1 MRRLAPT
8 VIAAVLVLAA
18 LVVYVLRLNGAAG
31 MIVDDAWYVMLA
43 KSLAEG
49 RGYKLISSA
58 AEPILPLYPPGFP
71 ALLSI
76 VVRISPDF
84 PQNVPWLKAVSIAAM
99 LGVGLLTYV
108 YVRAHRQLSRE
119 MAACLAFATAIVPAF
134 VFTATSTVMSE
145 CVFTLAQLAVVVLVH
160 RAVESPEDRQ
170 RLVFAIAAGVVTA
183 GAVLIRSAAIG
194 LVVAAM
200 LWLLKERRWKT
211 AGTFV
216 AAMVICLL
224 PWMTYTR
231 MNAPTAEQRAAHGGA
246 VVYDYFDQLSM
257 RVAGGPGHGRV
268 TLADLPARIGMNLK
282 DVFAHDMGGIF
293 APIFVR
299 TPSESGEEVVSLGA
313 SLAGIG
319 MGSAGVTM
327 AISLVWSAIVLVGF
341 VAAARRRMTV
351 VEFLVPIAIAII
363 LLWPF
368 WSFRFMIPLI
378 PFLFFYLVIGL
389 QTLTRSA
396 RVARIVLLCI
406 IGLSLYDH
414 IGYILHARGQSEP
427 VRGEWVGNARD
438 VDIAIDWI
446 RGNLGDDGV
455 VATTNPALL
464 YLHTGRRS
472 ITYDNPTL
480 PLATWKARGVR
491 YVACLLPLDLPPSAR
506 GSYKVLYQSPARL
519 WVIEL

>member
-8 VIAAVLVLAA
+8 VTAAALLLAA
-18 LVVYVLRLNGAAG
+18 LVVYVLRLNSVAG
-31 MIVDDAWYVMLA
+31 MIVDDAWYVLLA
-43 KSLAEG
+43 KSLTDG
-49 RGYKLISSA
+49 TGYRLISSA

-71 ALLSI
+71 ALLSLI
-76 VVRISPDF
+76 LRISPDF
-84 PQNVPWLKAVSIAAM
+84 PQNVPLLKSVSIAAM
-99 LGVGLLTYV
+99 MGVGILTYV

-119 MAACLAFATAIVPAF
+119 VAACLAFATAIVPAF
-134 VFTATSTVMSE
+134 VFTATSTLMSE
-145 CVFTLAQLAVVVLVH
+145 CAFTLAQLGVVVLVH
-160 RAVESPEDRQ
+160 RSVESSENRQ
-170 RLVFAIAAGVVTA
+170 QLVFAIAAGVLTA

-194 LVVAAM
+194 VVVAAL
-200 LWLLKERRWKT
+200 LWLLKERRWKS

-231 MNAPTAEQRAAHGGA
+231 LNAPTAEQRAAHGGA

-268 TLADLPARIGMNLK
+268 TLADIPARIGMNMK
-282 DVFAHDMGGIF
+282 DVFAHDIGGIF
-293 APIFVR
+293 VPVFVR
-299 TPSESGEEVVSLGA
+299 TPAESGEEVVSLGA
-313 SLAGIG
+313 SLAGVG
-319 MGSAGVTM
+319 MGSSGVTM

-341 VAAARRRMTV
+341 VAAARRRITI
-351 VEFLVPIAIAII
+351 VEFLVPISIGII

-368 WSFRFMIPLI
+368 WSFRFTIPLI

-396 RVARIVLLCI
+396 RVPRLVLLCI

-414 IGYILHARGQSEP
+414 VGYILHARSQSEP

-438 VDIAIDWI
+438 VTVAIDWI
-446 RGNLGDDGV
+446 RDNLGSDGV
-455 VATTNPALL
+455 IATTNPALL

-480 PLATWKARGVR
+480 PLEMWRARGVR
-491 YVACLLPLDLPPSAR
+491 YLACLLPLDVPYPP
-506 GSYKVLYQSPARL
+506 GDYKILYQSPGRL